1 MPIAFLFV
9 VAELGFE
16 EDVLHEIG
24 MLPDVKEAHLVY
36 GMYDIMVK
44 IEALSPN
51 KVDELVAKIRK
62 LDKIRSTQTLIAATR
77 TGSEN
82 LDPQRTYTGAME
94 ATILTC
100 LVAFISTSILD
111 LCSVC
116 QRSYGKR

>member
-1 MPIAFLFV
+1 MSIAFLFV

-16 EDVLHEIG
+16 EDVLHEIR

-62 LDKIRSTQTLIAATR
+62 LDKIRSTQTLIA
-77 TGSEN
+77 
-82 LDPQRTYTGAME
+82 P
-94 ATILTC
+94 
-100 LVAFISTSILD
+100 
-111 LCSVC
+111 
-116 QRSYGKR
+116 